1 MRPEVHRVF
10 KSTRGLVL
18 REVRYKEA
26 DRILT
31 ILTEEDGKISARA
44 RGALRSKSK
53 VAAATQLLTFS
64 ELTLFGNKGKWS
76 INEASPVEQ
85 FLGLRGDIERLALG
99 SYFAEVLEAVSDED
113 CPNPEV
119 LRLGLNSLFALSGE
133 VCPMEQV
140 KAVFELRLMCLS
152 GYEPD
157 LSVCHGCGAQDMES
171 AYLWPE
177 SGELYCEKC
186 ARPGMLPVG
195 GAALRAMRHIIGA
208 ESKRIF
214 SFTLDDDGLAELVK
228 VCESYALY
236 ELDRPFGSLD
246 YYKKLRKFK

>member
-1 MRPEVHRVF
+1 MF
-10 KSTRGLVL
+10 MTTRGLVL

-31 ILTEEDGKISARA
+31 ILTEDEGKISARA

-64 ELTLFGNKGKWS
+64 ELTMFGNKGKWS

-119 LRLGLNSLFALSGE
+119 LRLGLNSLYALSGGL
-133 VCPMEQV
+133 CPMEQV

-157 LSVCHGCGAQDMES
+157 LSQCHGCGATEPES
-171 AYLWPE
+171 AFLWPE
-177 SGELYCEKC
+177 SGELYCESC

-195 GAALRAMRHIIGA
+195 GAALRAMRHIIGV
-208 ESKRIF
+208 EHKRIF
-214 SFTLDDDGLAELVK
+214 SFTLSEEGLGELVR
-228 VCESYALY
+228 VCECYALY
-236 ELDRPFGSLD
+236 QLDRPFAGLD
-246 YYKKLRKFK
+246 YYKKLRKFT